1 MIDMKH
7 LILSILAMLALTIPS
22 CRKDM
27 PGPSTNSEGQVDRL
41 PPHWEYSLHKDGK
54 FHSNSVIRGHL
65 VFGDRVLVGTTEGEG
80 DNWLSA
86 IDIETGT
93 ELWKWND
100 IYQPPTEKM
109 HIFSFYE
116 DNGKMGYIVGS
127 RHYSI
132 DLGTGN
138 TFWKIKRWSSFDE
151 QVEGL
156 GNTYYIFGQPTD
168 TLTEYQT
175 KVIYKGDFSTGEIE
189 RVLVPNF
196 LTDHVQANR
205 LGSVTSVIPFIEGSD
220 TMLLVGWQD
229 IYPDWHFVSYLG
241 LYNLTQKVWV
251 YEKAQ
256 LNEPAQNGVLL
267 QPITMYEGKAYM
279 NVGYDLICHDVWTGE
294 QVWKHSFT
302 RDFLFS
308 GFLVEDGRVIA
319 NCEDKVLYCYDAN
332 SGGLLWKGE
341 GAGTS
346 SRLEGRYL
354 NEVVYF
360 SGGSSGFLHAVDA
373 RNGKTVWK
381 LDPTKMGDGSDY
393 WKPDLYVVPGN
404 NGGKGKVIALTPM
417 KAYCFEAY
425 R

>member
-1 MIDMKH
+1 
-7 LILSILAMLALTIPS
+7 
-22 CRKDM
+22 M
-27 PGPSTNSEGQVDRL
+27 PGPSTNSEGQVNYL
-41 PPHWEYSLHKDGK
+41 PSLWGYSLHKDGS

-80 DNWLSA
+80 DNWLNA
-86 IDIETGT
+86 VDIETGT

-109 HIFSFYE
+109 HIKFYYE
-116 DNGKMGYIVGS
+116 HDGIMAYIVGS
-127 RHYSI
+127 RHYAI
-132 DLGTGN
+132 DLETGQ
-138 TFWKIKRWSSFDE
+138 TFWKIRRDE
-151 QVEGL
+151 SYDNEMEGL
-156 GNTYYIFGQPTD
+156 GSAYFIMGQPTD
-168 TLTEYQT
+168 TLLGYDTQ
-175 KVIYKGDFSTGEIE
+175 VVFRGDIETGEIE
-189 RVLVPNF
+189 RILVPNF
-196 LTDHVQANR
+196 MTDHVQANR
-205 LGSVTSVIPFIEGSD
+205 LGLVGSVIPFVEGSD

-229 IYPDWHFVSYLG
+229 IYPNWHFVSYLG
-241 LYNLTQKVWV
+241 LYNLTQKEWV
-251 YEKAQ
+251 YEKSQ

-294 QVWKHSFT
+294 QIWKHSFT

-319 NCEDKVLYCYDAN
+319 NCEDKVLYCYDAD
-332 SGGLLWKGE
+332 SGSLLWKGE

-354 NEVVYF
+354 NELVYF
-360 SGGSSGFLHAVDA
+360 SGGSSGFIHAVDA
-373 RNGKTVWK
+373 RNGQTLWK
-381 LDPTKMGDGSDY
+381 LDPTKMGGGYDF
-393 WKPDLYVVPGN
+393 WKPDIYVVPRK
-404 NGGKGKVIALTPM
+404 NGEKGKVIALTPM